1 MPSLRRGGSVNGKA
15 CGSMAWKNSYKNGI
29 AKVLRQANTQKP
41 AKRLRHKNTAPTH
54 RSHHFY
60 SVSFWLCRT
69 CRKGWSLSIFCCI
82 LFFNQSIIFYEVCN
96 QKFNRV
102 EQHQPYFL
110 HGLVQRFKQ
119 PTVFKNL
126 LQAAAHGYHAAW
138 QVLPPLPAGVSP
150 TAAVWN
156 FAVHTGQSNKFF
168 SLLAVLCYYKG
179 CSIFFF
185 QLKRK
190 NPLVLGGRKK
200 FFDWL
205 QALGRIFEV

>member
-1 MPSLRRGGSVNGKA
+1 MLLLLLV
-15 CGSMAWKNSYKNGI
+15 
-29 AKVLRQANTQKP
+29 
-41 AKRLRHKNTAPTH
+41 
-54 RSHHFY
+54 
-60 SVSFWLCRT
+60 CRT

-119 PTVFKNL
+119 PTAFKNL

-150 TAAVWN
+150 TVVAA
-156 FAVHTGQSNKFF
+156 A
-168 SLLAVLCYYKG
+168 AG
-179 CSIFFF
+179 CF
-185 QLKRK
+185 
-190 NPLVLGGRKK
+190 LVKASAGGFDLRKK
-200 FFDWL
+200 FIRL
-205 QALGRIFEV
+205 PGCSMKLCSSYRAIK